1 MNNNPYIQIFIQKLT
16 KFYNDVKIMLKV
28 MICGF

>member
-1 MNNNPYIQIFIQKLT
+1 MIKNSYIQVFTQKLT
-16 KFYNDVKIMLKV
+16 KFYDDVKIMLKV

>member
-1 MNNNPYIQIFIQKLT
+1 MIKFTYIQIFTQKLT
-16 KFYNDVKIMLKV
+16 KFYDYVKVMLKV